1 MYGHRPQMVSCLASL
16 QVSRV
21 RLLGYCCTR
30 YHMNNSVCPPQNRL
44 LPAERVCQMLSN
56 GYLAIH
62 VFRYNQNTKTVF
74 ILAGV
79 AESLEILIFPD
90 GQ

>member
-1 MYGHRPQMVSCLASL
+1 MPTTEQALAC
-16 QVSRV
+16 V
-21 RLLGYCCTR
+21 
-30 YHMNNSVCPPQNRL
+30 
-44 LPAERVCQMLSN
+44 RVCQMRSN

-79 AESLEILIFPD
+79 AESLEILIFSN
-90 GQ
+90 GQWRFNDDET